1 MLDQH
6 GFSRSHRHL
15 LAATSDSLPSEL
27 AAPGHV
33 PTFRFSCKSPAWV
46 IPDSLYEAA
55 RINSSELKRQY
66 EGGRGRSVVPT
77 TLPRRTPAL
86 ARC

>member
-15 LAATSDSLPSEL
+15 LAATSDFLPSKL

-33 PTFRFSCKSPAWV
+33 PTFNFSCKSPAWV
-46 IPDSLYEAA
+46 TPDSLYEAD
-55 RINSSELKRQY
+55 RIYSSVLKGQH